1 MRAASMSPS
10 VPSNSPRRSL
20 IGNRG
25 RSAPYPATNSSQ
37 IAGRIVPTTHTRP
50 RSSLNATGPQRPSG
64 VVNDVMLSSDEAFSI
79 TESDALNEV
88 IMALD
93 MKQNGDLGCA
103 YYIAVD
109 EVLYLL
115 EDIAMAGVELIETLL
130 LHTQPTTILL
140 SSRAPEALVQALE
153 RNADRPGADKGWS

>member
-1 MRAASMSPS
+1 
-10 VPSNSPRRSL
+10 
-20 IGNRG
+20 
-25 RSAPYPATNSSQ
+25 
-37 IAGRIVPTTHTRP
+37 
-50 RSSLNATGPQRPSG
+50 
-64 VVNDVMLSSDEAFSI
+64 MLSSDEAFSI

-88 IMALD
+88 IVALD

-103 YYIAVD
+103 YYIAVE

-115 EDIAMAGVELIETLL
+115 EDVAMAGVELIETLL

-153 RNADRPGADKGWS
+153 RNADRPGADEG